1 MRLWPRKAALSI
13 PECCPVTN
21 ELVHA
26 MTRMYRAFIASL
38 SVATLVVA
46 TNETFARSG
55 GGHRGVFPSMHSPVA
70 QSFQHHRRSNVGGLW
85 PTAAGDFYEPSNGEP
100 LVDATQ
106 PTSRDTHYTYTND
119 VPWDW
124 AHRYPPAVTLS
135 ERPYV
140 SSCPTET
147 VTVAGRGG
155 KEQIINVIRCY

>member
-1 MRLWPRKAALSI
+1 MRLWPRKAAPSI

-26 MTRMYRAFIASL
+26 MTRMYRALIASL
-38 SVATLVVA
+38 SVAAFVVA

-55 GGHRGVFPSMHSPVA
+55 AGHRGAFPSMHSPVA
-70 QSFQHHRRSNVGGLW
+70 QSFQRHRRSNVGGLW
-85 PTAAGDFYEPSNGEP
+85 PAGEDFYEPSNGEP

-124 AHRYPPAVTLS
+124 AHRYPPAVTPS

>member
-13 PECCPVTN
+13 PACCPVTN

-26 MTRMYRAFIASL
+26 MTRMYRVLIASL
-38 SVATLVVA
+38 SVAALVVA

-55 GGHRGVFPSMHSPVA
+55 GGHRGLFPSMHSPSP
-70 QSFQHHRRSNVGGLW
+70 QSFQRHRRSTVDGFW
-85 PTAAGDFYEPSNGEP
+85 PTAGGDFYAPPNGEP

-124 AHRYPPAVTLS
+124 AHRYPPAVTPS

-147 VTVAGRGG
+147 VTVAGHGG